1 MRFLWREYLVWL
13 VVQVQGQTVQAKHG
27 WAPKEVGMEQAM
39 LEEGDKD
46 MGRTHTVEESK
57 KEEET
62 EEECVKVV
70 K

>member
-1 MRFLWREYLVWL
+1 
-13 VVQVQGQTVQAKHG
+13 
-27 WAPKEVGMEQAM
+27 M